1 MELSGAR
8 LGFSPLHA
16 DVWSEDSCRRN
27 GTVRLL
33 PAAWRGV
40 KFFLRVPATVSWR
53 AGLRGA
59 LLTAA
64 FVWRAYL
71 FLSACSR
78 CVSPVATVQWCSG

>member
-40 KFFLRVPATVSWR
+40 QLFLRVPATVSWR

-59 LLTAA
+59 SSCRGLRVA
-64 FVWRAYL
+64 
-71 FLSACSR
+71 FLSFLVRVLALRTSDESCTMVFS
-78 CVSPVATVQWCSG
+78 